1 MVKGCD
7 TAMKKFMARLISNDK
22 RGEIMRKL
30 VFQADE
36 LLEENI
42 CPGQFV
48 HLKVPGATA
57 NLLRR
62 PISIM
67 DFNKSEGTVTL
78 MIQPKGEGTRLI
90 CDMRP
95 DDRVEMI
102 APLGHGFDIGDAC
115 IVWAMGGGVGV
126 APMVYACKKFSQTAE
141 ITSIMGYR
149 TERQIFAENALSWV
163 SNELIICTDDGSMG
177 ICGNV
182 IDGAKTLSGKPDL
195 IIACGPTPMLKAVQ
209 QFALENHI
217 PCQLSLEQRM
227 GCGYGACLTC
237 SCKTKDADG
246 NEDYARVCA
255 DGPVFNAAEVV
266 L

>member
-1 MVKGCD
+1 
-7 TAMKKFMARLISNDK
+7 MKPFMAKLISNEAE
-22 RGEIMRKL
+22 GPVMRKL

-36 LLEENI
+36 AFEQEV
-42 CPGQFV
+42 CPGQFA

-57 NLLRR
+57 HLLRR

-67 DFNKSEGTVTL
+67 DADKAAKTLTL
-78 MIQPKGEGTRLI
+78 MIQPKGEGTQLI
-90 CDMRP
+90 CALQAGDEL
-95 DDRVEMI
+95 EMI
-102 APLGHGFDIGDAC
+102 APLGHGFEPGEAAHI
-115 IVWAMGGGVGV
+115 WAMGGGVGV
-126 APMVYACKKFSQTAE
+126 APMVYACKQFSKNAE
-141 ITSIMGYR
+141 VTSIMGYR
-149 TERQIFAENALSWV
+149 TEKQIFSENILSWV
-163 SNELIICTDDGSMG
+163 SRDLIICTDDGTVG
-177 ICGNV
+177 VHGTV
-182 IDGAKTLSGKPDL
+182 IDGAKTLEGKPDL

-209 QFALENHI
+209 QFALENDI

-246 NEDYARVCA
+246 HEDHARVCA